1 MRWLFLWLF
10 HMKTTLR
17 INTKQTMLE
26 LQRIASKDI
35 PYAIERGLNMT
46 ARAAMDR
53 VKQDIPNSFNNTN
66 AFTRNAVSYHRATK
80 NTLKVDV
87 FIKDQQA
94 KYLQFEEYGGTR
106 TPADNSVNPSAKALV
121 VAAPNAK
128 KNASG
133 SLPKGYVKSLA
144 QKAQQDLQRVKSAGR
159 KGKGKAQ
166 SILKVSG
173 KNGKPG
179 GFFLLNRQQHSLT
192 RLVSFVDKASY
203 KPKMGFHQK
212 VEQFINKNANYYLE
226 QAIDRILTKGK

>member
-1 MRWLFLWLF
+1 
-10 HMKTTLR
+10 MKTTIRLD
-17 INTKQTMLE
+17 TKQASME

-35 PYAIERGLNMT
+35 PYAVALGLNGVAKA
-46 ARAAMDR
+46 ARDQ
-53 VKQDIPNSFNNTN
+53 VKQELPSIFHNTN
-66 AFTRNAVSYHRATK
+66 AFTRNAVAFTPATK
-80 NTLKVDV
+80 NYQTATI

-106 TPADNSVNPSAKALV
+106 TPSDNITNPSAKGLV

-133 SLPKGYVKSLA
+133 GLPKGYVKSLA
-144 QKAQQDLQRVKSAGR
+144 QKAQQDLQRAKAAGR
-159 KGKGKAQ
+159 KGKAQ
-166 SILKVSG
+166 SILKITG

-179 GFFLLNRQQHSLT
+179 GFFLYNRQQRSLT
-192 RLVSFVDKASY
+192 RLVSFVSKASY

-212 VEQFINKNANYYLE
+212 VEQFINKNANHYLT

>member
-1 MRWLFLWLF
+1 
-10 HMKTTLR
+10 MKTTLR
-17 INTKQTMLE
+17 INTKQASLE
-26 LQRIASKDI
+26 LQRIVSKDM
-35 PYAIERGLNMT
+35 PYALVQGLNGVAKA
-46 ARAAMDR
+46 ARDQ
-53 VKQDIPNSFNNTN
+53 VKQELPSIFHNTN
-66 AFTRNAVSYHRATK
+66 VFTRNAVAFTPANKNYQTATI
-80 NTLKVDV
+80 

-106 TPADNSVNPSAKALV
+106 TPADNIVKPSAKALV

-133 SLPKGYVKSLA
+133 ALPKGYVKSLA
-144 QKAQQDLQRVKSAGR
+144 QKAQQDLQRVKAAGR

-212 VEQFINKNANYYLE
+212 VEQFINKNANHYLE

>member
-1 MRWLFLWLF
+1 M
-10 HMKTTLR
+10 
-17 INTKQTMLE
+17 E

-35 PYAIERGLNMT
+35 PYALAQGLNEAAKA
-46 ARAAMDR
+46 ARDH
-53 VKQDIPNSFNNTN
+53 VKQELPNIFQNTN
-66 AFTRNAVSYHRATK
+66 AFTRNAVSFTPATK
-80 NTLKVDV
+80 SYQTATI

-133 SLPKGYVKSLA
+133 ALPKGYVKSLA
-144 QKAQQDLQRVKSAGR
+144 QKAMQDLQRAKSAGR
-159 KGKGKAQ
+159 KGKAQ
-166 SILKVSG
+166 SILKIQG
-173 KNGKPG
+173 KNGKSG
-179 GFFLLNRQQHSLT
+179 GFFLYNRQQRSLT
-192 RLVSFVDKASY
+192 RLVSFVNKTSY

-212 VEQFINKNANYYLE
+212 VEQFLNKNTNHYLS

>member
-1 MRWLFLWLF
+1 
-10 HMKTTLR
+10 MKTTFR
-17 INTKQTMLE
+17 INTKHASLE

-35 PYAIERGLNMT
+35 PYALVQGLNGMAKA
-46 ARAAMDR
+46 ARDQ
-53 VKQDIPNSFNNTN
+53 VKQELPSIFHNTN
-66 AFTRNAVSYHRATK
+66 AFTRNAVSFTPANK
-80 NTLKVDV
+80 NYQTVAI

-106 TPADNSVNPSAKALV
+106 TPADNSVKPSAKALV

-133 SLPKGYVKSLA
+133 ALPKGYVKSLA

-166 SILKVSG
+166 SILKVTG